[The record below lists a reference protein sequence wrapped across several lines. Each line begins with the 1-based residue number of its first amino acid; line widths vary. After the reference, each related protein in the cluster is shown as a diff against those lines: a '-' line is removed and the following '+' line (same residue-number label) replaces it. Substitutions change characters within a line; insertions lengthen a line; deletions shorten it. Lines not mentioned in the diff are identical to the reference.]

1 MRLAL
6 NQARKHLGNTR
17 VNPSVGCVITKENS
31 VISVGCTDTK
41 GRPHAEHNAIMSCKT
56 RPKNLEMYVTL
67 EPCSHYGF
75 TPPCAEKIIKSKLK
89 KVFFSINDPDR
100 RSYNKCTKL
109 LSENKIIVKK
119 GIYSNKV
126 NLFYRSYLKS
136 KKSFLPFV
144 TSKLAVSKDYF
155 TINKKG
161 EWITNYFS
169 RSRGHLIRS
178 YHDCVIT
185 SSKTIVADNSRLT
198 CRIRG
203 LEKRS
208 PSRIILDNKLK
219 ISLNS
224 NVIKEANNYRTI
236 IFYNEYNINKIKRLK
251 KLKVQL
257 VKILLDVKGNLDL
270 YEVLI
275 KAKKLGFSRILLE
288 AGMELTNNFFNEN
301 LIDDFYLFKS
311 NYYLGNSGMHKLSSN
326 IKSFLKN
333 KKNYSEKVNLFDD
346 KLVVYRIDQNV

>member
-126 NLFYRSYLKS
+126 NLFYRSYLKY
-136 KKSFLPFV
+136 KKSSLPFV

-178 YHDCVIT
+178 QHDCILT
-185 SSKTIVADNSRLT
+185 SSKTINDDDPSLN

-203 LEKRS
+203 LGNFS
-208 PSRIILDNKLK
+208 PKRIIFPGPFR
-219 ISLNS
+219 LNLGLGHNQS
-224 NVIKEANNYRTI
+224 
-236 IFYNEYNINKIKRLK
+236 RL
-251 KLKVQL
+251 LRARDPSDAHQ
-257 VKILLDVKGNLDL
+257 
-270 YEVLI
+270 Y
-275 KAKKLGFSRILLE
+275 
-288 AGMELTNNFFNEN
+288 
-301 LIDDFYLFKS
+301 
-311 NYYLGNSGMHKLSSN
+311 
-326 IKSFLKN
+326 
-333 KKNYSEKVNLFDD
+333 
-346 KLVVYRIDQNV
+346 